1 MSSVSVILQVYAAAT
16 RMYFSNKLKPIRTD
30 MLLLSWQTKDMELA
44 NISFRLLA
52 ISQVLL
58 FILLVVCADNP
69 RRIRV
74 VGALLISGIIAYL
87 LMPLVI
93 FYTPYPSQVNYLW
106 FVATMTP
113 SLLLLFVWF
122 IFEENRRLPQWII
135 ALVSFSAGSSLWFE
149 LTNGGLPGAPWW
161 LQATKIIISGLVIYV
176 VWRGRDNDL
185 VEIRSKVRNIF
196 ILVMAVFMIFTLS
209 VEVITHFNPP
219 KSLDTLMV
227 FSIFIFSITMNYFF
241 VKLNPSSQLM
251 SLPTPAVVESEDPLI
266 SELLK
271 RMRDERLYADHDL
284 RVGSLASLLN
294 IPEYKLRSKINQQ
307 LGYRNFNQFVNH
319 YRIEEA
325 GVKLRKDVRMPV
337 LSIALDVG
345 FRSISSFNSAF
356 QTQFGISPTQYR
368 AESAVVAKEQNA
380 SE

>member
-1 MSSVSVILQVYAAAT
+1 
-16 RMYFSNKLKPIRTD
+16 
-30 MLLLSWQTKDMELA
+30 
-44 NISFRLLA
+44 
-52 ISQVLL
+52 
-58 FILLVVCADNP
+58 
-69 RRIRV
+69 
-74 VGALLISGIIAYL
+74 
-87 LMPLVI
+87 
-93 FYTPYPSQVNYLW
+93 
-106 FVATMTP
+106 
-113 SLLLLFVWF
+113 
-122 IFEENRRLPQWII
+122 
-135 ALVSFSAGSSLWFE
+135 
-149 LTNGGLPGAPWW
+149 
-161 LQATKIIISGLVIYV
+161 
-176 VWRGRDNDL
+176 
-185 VEIRSKVRNIF
+185 
-196 ILVMAVFMIFTLS
+196 
-209 VEVITHFNPP
+209 
-219 KSLDTLMV
+219 
-227 FSIFIFSITMNYFF
+227 
-241 VKLNPSSQLM
+241 M